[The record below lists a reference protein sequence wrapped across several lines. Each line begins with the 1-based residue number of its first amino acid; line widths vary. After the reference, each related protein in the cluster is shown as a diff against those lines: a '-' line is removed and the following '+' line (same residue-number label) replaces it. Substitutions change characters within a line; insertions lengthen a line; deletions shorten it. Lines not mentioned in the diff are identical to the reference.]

1 MQLKMLFLLGYNLQN
16 YYLVCVCMR
25 VCLGGRGGR
34 GTYFWWE
41 GGNKKLVRNP
51 FPGVFKKQHAEF
63 SRVNKNN
70 VEFPREAKEDSC
82 EVSRGLGF

>member
-1 MQLKMLFLLGYNLQN
+1 MQLKMLFFLGYNVQN
-16 YYLVCVCMR
+16 YYLVCVCIR
-25 VCLGGRGGR
+25 VCLGGRGGE
-34 GTYFWWE
+34 GYLLLVG